1 VFESKIERE
10 VREGREG
17 DNSGTLR
24 ASATAPAILLD
35 QLAWKTI
42 KKQKDPTHQEQ
53 MRVGQ

>member
-10 VREGREG
+10 VREEREG

-24 ASATAPAILLD
+24 ASATAPVILLD

-53 MRVGQ
+53 MRVG